1 MMEAFARVQRVDPH
15 SAWLKVTDAGGG
27 CGRCNE
33 PGGCRAVQITQ
44 AFGLPRDEFSLPL
57 RDGVEAGDRVRI
69 TIPDGAP
76 LEAALASYGLAAV
89 LLLLGAVLG
98 AMLGGDAGADLH
110 AAGGGAAGLIL
121 AVLVNRVLTRSRNW
135 RARLKMELV
144 SEPSCTRSAS
154 EAR

>member
-1 MMEAFARVQRVDPH
+1 MEAFARVQRVDRG

-44 AFGLPRDEFSLPL
+44 ALGLPRDEFALPL
-57 RDGVEAGDRVRI
+57 ADGVHAGDRVRI
-69 TIPDGAP
+69 SIPDGAP
-76 LEAALASYGLAAV
+76 LEAALVSYGLGAV
-89 LLLLGAVLG
+89 LLLAGAALGT
-98 AMLGGDAGADLH
+98 MLAGDLAADLH
-110 AAGGGAAGLIL
+110 AAGGGAAGLAL
-121 AVLVNRVLTRSRNW
+121 AVLLNRVLTRSRNW

-144 SEPSCTRSAS
+144 SEAACTHSAP